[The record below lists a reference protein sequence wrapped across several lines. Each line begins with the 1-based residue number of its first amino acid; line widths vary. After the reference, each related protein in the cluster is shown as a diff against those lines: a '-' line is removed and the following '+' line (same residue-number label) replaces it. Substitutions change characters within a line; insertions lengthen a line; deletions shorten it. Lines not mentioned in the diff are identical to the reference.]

1 MSDLP
6 FISPH
11 FLSLTSGLLSLPS
24 PSSSS
29 ASLPFLLPPLSPAPP
44 PDSAGTI
51 LSSSICL
58 PLPPKAQTSCSHLAT
73 NLLSCLGSLVNSP
86 PLTMETLTG
95 SSLHRFD
102 KDSFSCV
109 VRFNG
114 KVVSVCG
121 VIQAWT
127 INPPFPLAYRCEF
140 FFLVLDV
147 LYTAHG
153 GGWGYSASSVEAIR
167 FSPDMDVLI
176 GGFGLYG
183 GRGTYNAE
191 IKV

>member
-114 KVVSVCG
+114 KVCRCVWCDPG
-121 VIQAWT
+121 LDHQ
-127 INPPFPLAYRCEF
+127 PPLPPCISL
-140 FFLVLDV
+140 
-147 LYTAHG
+147 
-153 GGWGYSASSVEAIR
+153 
-167 FSPDMDVLI
+167 
-176 GGFGLYG
+176 
-183 GRGTYNAE
+183 
-191 IKV
+191 